1 MLKHYLLIAIR
12 NLLKYKTQSIVSI
25 IGLAMGFTCF
35 ALATLWIKH
44 EMTYENFHEDAER
57 IFLVR
62 NEDKNSNEGL
72 GTVTPSPLA
81 AFGVETFREIVQG
94 CVVWDSNTDC

>member
-35 ALATLWIKH
+35 ALATLWIRH
-44 EMTYENFHEDAER
+44 EMTYENFHEEAER

-72 GTVTPSPLA
+72 PQSPLPHWQPICRKH
-81 AFGVETFREIVQG
+81 FPK
-94 CVVWDSNTDC
+94 

>member
-35 ALATLWIKH
+35 ALATLWIRYEK
-44 EMTYENFHEDAER
+44 TYDNFREGAER

-62 NEDKNSNEGL
+62 NEDKNSKDGL
-72 GTVTPSPLA
+72 STVTPSPLA
-81 AFGVETFREIVQG
+81 AYLQR
-94 CVVWDSNTDC
+94 

>member
-35 ALATLWIKH
+35 ALATLWIRY
-44 EMTYENFHEDAER
+44 EMTYVLHWQHYGYDM
-57 IFLVR
+57 
-62 NEDKNSNEGL
+62 K
-72 GTVTPSPLA
+72 
-81 AFGVETFREIVQG
+81 
-94 CVVWDSNTDC
+94 

>member
-35 ALATLWIKH
+35 ALATLWIRY
-44 EMTYENFHEDAER
+44 EMTYDNFREGAER

-62 NEDKNSNEGL
+62 NEDKNSKEDRK
-72 GTVTPSPLA
+72 S
-81 AFGVETFREIVQG
+81 
-94 CVVWDSNTDC
+94 VV

>member
-35 ALATLWIKH
+35 ALATLWIRY
-44 EMTYENFHEDAER
+44 EMTYDNFREGAER

-62 NEDKNSNEGL
+62 NEDKNSKDGL
-72 GTVTPSPLA
+72 STVTPPRWRLTCKRH
-81 AFGVETFREIVQG
+81 FQR
-94 CVVWDSNTDC
+94 

>member
-35 ALATLWIKH
+35 ALATLWIRH

-72 GTVTPSPLA
+72 GTVTPSPWQPIYRKH
-81 AFGVETFREIVQG
+81 FPK
-94 CVVWDSNTDC
+94 

>member
-35 ALATLWIKH
+35 ALATLWIRY
-44 EMTYENFHEDAER
+44 EMTYDNFREGAER

-62 NEDKNSNEGL
+62 NEDKNSKDGL
-72 GTVTPSPLA
+72 STVTPSPAGGLPA
-81 AFGVETFREIVQG
+81 RDI
-94 CVVWDSNTDC
+94 S

>member
-35 ALATLWIKH
+35 ALATLWIRY
-44 EMTYENFHEDAER
+44 EMTYDNFREGAER

-62 NEDKNSNEGL
+62 NEDKNSKDGL
-72 GTVTPSPLA
+72 STVTPSPLA
-81 AFGVETFREIVQG
+81 ATCKRHFQR
-94 CVVWDSNTDC
+94 